1 MNWSLRVG
9 SSLNKQT
16 KHTSTKQQQT
26 NKPNSSTAAQTLKFA
41 SQMEFQ
47 PLVCELVLGKANCKQ
62 GLDTAATLPCVSL
75 DFLLHPRLRF
85 CGRGGKG
92 ALKEAQRMGGGWW
105 CLWTYQFWD
114 AQDPPVDKEIQYGY
128 PWPAFWPPPQ
138 DWSLAS
144 LCILTATPHPLCSSQ
159 TR

>member
-92 ALKEAQRMGGGWW
+92 ALKEAQRMGGGVVVS
-105 CLWTYQFWD
+105 
-114 AQDPPVDKEIQYGY
+114 VDLSVLGCPRPTSRQGNPIRI
-128 PWPAFWPPPQ
+128 
-138 DWSLAS
+138 SLACLLAPTPGLVPSFS
-144 LCILTATPHPLCSSQ
+144 LHPHRHPTPSLL
-159 TR
+159 